1 MLPHLLLVYNFPPIG
16 GGLSRWMAEMALR
29 YPPGGMIV
37 STGRVAG
44 SDKSDPGFP
53 NRIDRVATDA
63 RRLRTLTGI
72 IPWSRRVMA
81 LCRAH
86 EPGFIWCGNIH
97 PAAYPASLT
106 RGRTRVPYGLIVH
119 GTDLLAVRR
128 LSRGS
133 VFKKRV
139 AQMLIRPA
147 SVIVA
152 NSRFTRDLLLDVCRE
167 IGIERGPQSVRVVP
181 LGTDPE
187 HFRPGVETA
196 GVRAHYD
203 LGEGR
208 WLLTVANLVAHKGI
222 DTGIRALAELRGAHP
237 DLGYAVVGSGDERAA
252 LGRLAESLGV
262 ANRVR
267 FLTDVPD
274 DDLPALYNTASVYL
288 GVSRVEPR
296 TVEGFGISLVEALA
310 CGIPVIGGRSGGIP
324 DTVRE
329 GETGLLVDPTDH
341 RAVAH
346 AIDTLLRDAT
356 LAQAFGRAGR
366 SQAESHFNWERV
378 TRDMIRIGEEFSR
391 AAGGALP

>member
-1 MLPHLLLVYNFPPIG
+1 MLPHLLLTYNFPPIG
-16 GGLSRWMAEMALR
+16 GGLSRWMAEMASR
-29 YPPGGMIV
+29 YPPGAMIV
-37 STGRVAG
+37 STGHVAG
-44 SDKSDPGFP
+44 SDESDQAFP
-53 NRIDRVATDA
+53 NRIDRIATDA
-63 RRLRTLTGI
+63 RQLRTLAGI
-72 IPWSRRVMA
+72 VPWSRRVVA

-97 PAAYPASLT
+97 PAAYPASLM
-106 RGRTRVPYGLIVH
+106 RRRTRVPYGLIVH

-133 VFKKRV
+133 AFKRRV
-139 AQMLIRPA
+139 ARMLMRPA

-167 IGIERGPQSVRVVP
+167 IDIERDPQSARVVP

-187 HFRPGVETA
+187 HFRPAVETA
-196 GVRAHYD
+196 GVRARYELCD
-203 LGEGR
+203 GR

-222 DTGIRALAELRGAHP
+222 DTGIRALAELRAAHP
-237 DLGYAVVGSGDERAA
+237 DLGYAIVGSGSERAA

-262 ANRVR
+262 EDRVR
-267 FLTDVPD
+267 FLTGVPD

-288 GVSRVEPR
+288 GVSRSEPR

-310 CGIPVIGGRSGGIP
+310 CGVPVIGGRSGGIP

-341 RAVAH
+341 RAVAA
-346 AIDTLLRDAT
+346 AIDRLLRDPG

-366 SQAESHFNWERV
+366 SLAEGHFNWDRV

-391 AAGGALP
+391 